1 MLVTAKELLQEAE
14 ERKTAIGAFNVT
26 GMATMCAIL
35 EAAEELNEPVIID
48 FAPVHEEMGIIEL
61 DRIGP
66 AMVAL
71 AKASKVKVCCHLDH
85 GVEIDTIRKALEM
98 GFTSCMYDGSAL
110 PYDENVANTKR
121 VVEMAKAYDA
131 SVEAELGKMAGLTLN
146 NDHVVVNR
154 AIDRANFTSPD
165 QARDFV
171 KATGIDMLA
180 CSFGTSHGLYVKAPV
195 LDSELVGELREA
207 SGVPIVM
214 HGGSG
219 VTAEEIHK
227 CVRNGVRKINY
238 YTYMATAGG
247 EAVRDSMPSEGH
259 VYYHDLQV
267 IGRKAMKENVRQAIL
282 LFTNRD

>member
-1 MLVTAKELLQEAE
+1 MLVTAKELLKEAE
-14 ERKTAIGAFNVT
+14 ERKIAVGAFNVT
-26 GMATMCAIL
+26 GMASMCAIL

-71 AKASKVKVCCHLDH
+71 AKASKTKVAVHLDH
-85 GVEIDTIRKALEM
+85 GVEIDYIRRALEM

-110 PYDENVANTKR
+110 PFEENVANTR
-121 VVEMAKAYDA
+121 LVVEMAKAYGA
-131 SVEAELGKMAGLTLN
+131 TVEAELGKMAGLTLN
-146 NDHVVVNR
+146 NDHVVENR
-154 AIDRANFTSPD
+154 GIDRSNFTDPD
-165 QARDFV
+165 QAKEFV
-171 KATGIDMLA
+171 DATGIDMLA

-195 LDSELVGELREA
+195 LDSELVGEIRKTA
-207 SGVPIVM
+207 GVPVVM

-227 CVRNGVRKINY
+227 CVANGVRKINY
-238 YTYMATAGG
+238 YTYMAKAGG
-247 EAVRDSMPSEGH
+247 EAVRDSIPAEGP
-259 VYYHDLQV
+259 VFYHDLQV
-267 IGRKAMKENVRQAIL
+267 VGRKAMKENVKAAIR